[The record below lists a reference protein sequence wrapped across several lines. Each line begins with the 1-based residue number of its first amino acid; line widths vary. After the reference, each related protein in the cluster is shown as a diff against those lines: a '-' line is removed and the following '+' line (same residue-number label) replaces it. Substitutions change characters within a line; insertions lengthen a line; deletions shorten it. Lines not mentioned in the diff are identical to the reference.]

1 MGTIARTRKITNSK
15 TMDAFTLQDTDIE
28 DEVQWQILA
37 RIVCKLVLLYKN
49 TPNYELLSFFKL

>member
-1 MGTIARTRKITNSK
+1 
-15 TMDAFTLQDTDIE
+15 MDAFTLQDTDIE